1 MERFLAQ
8 PVYGIRTQNVYGFRT
23 PFFRALN
30 FRRLDREAFEDAG
43 AASAG
48 RARGQDRTGLGGVLG
63 KVLMRGSGGIDRDV
77 LGRPKMHYSGSQE
90 RSSGGPRD
98 VHL

>member
-23 PFFRALN
+23 RFFFAFG
-30 FRRLDREAFEDAG
+30 FRGLDREAFGDAG

-48 RARGQDRTGLGGVLG
+48 RARGLDRTSLGR
-63 KVLMRGSGGIDRDV
+63 VLMGGSGGIDRDV
-77 LGRPKMHYSGSQE
+77 LGCPKIDYSNSQE
-90 RSSGGPRD
+90 GKVWR
-98 VHL
+98 V